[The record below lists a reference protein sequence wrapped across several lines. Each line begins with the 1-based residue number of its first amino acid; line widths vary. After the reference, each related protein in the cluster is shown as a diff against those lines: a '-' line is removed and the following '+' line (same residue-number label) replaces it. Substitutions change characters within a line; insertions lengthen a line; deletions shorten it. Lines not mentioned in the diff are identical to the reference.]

1 MKKIY
6 ITLIIF
12 ALMFAFVACSGSPE
26 EKDDPAPTPEPV
38 PVVEK
43 QTIYIP
49 GFEIV
54 DSSRGMTGF
63 PEDNPFTSDDWKV
76 GSNHIISQ
84 GGDPLPEPYQTA
96 AAKLYLACNAMSNLP
111 MLPPFVEHKEVDP
124 DAFAAELESGRLK
137 IYGFDAEVTASKV
150 NDDGIYLF
158 ITAYEGQ
165 KPVAIAEYYYSW
177 EKETFSYREIVT
189 AFLYNFEYM
198 GEPMPLSNT
207 LILMEMY
214 DVPIKNEN
222 GVISFSAGV
231 NNGELN
237 SNTDITQYRIA
248 LPAPT
253 VGTSPNEKIFFF
265 STGEY
270 HTLLNHTS
278 DVVSGAGYEN
288 YWKEYGPGNP
298 KFHTLLG
305 GFFSDSNNRDKYN
318 FTYDVSVTGD
328 EKVTLDD
335 AKCNIEFAY
344 DVLDYFFNGFGSL
357 KTESAFSERT
367 DGIKSITDFNA
378 LKYVYKSEAIRD
390 LFRTDGLVKD
400 LNFPV
405 MFSIKDKKGSTS
417 DFLDSGLYHG
427 PGWDVSKLASFK
439 DTDLFGLAFETK
451 DDFSKLIL
459 QYCGLS
465 ETNAAA
471 LVEEMKTAP

>member
-1 MKKIY
+1 MKKIN
-6 ITLIIF
+6 ITLIVF
-12 ALMFAFVACSGSPE
+12 ALMFAFVACSGNPE
-26 EKDDPAPTPEPV
+26 DKPDPA

-63 PEDNPFTSDDWKV
+63 PEDNPFTSNDWKV
-76 GSNHIISQ
+76 GSNHSISQ
-84 GGDPLPEPYQTA
+84 GGDPLPEPYQTPI
-96 AAKLYLACNAMSNLP
+96 AKLYLACNAMSNLP

-124 DAFAAELESGRLK
+124 DAFATELESGRLK

-189 AFLYNFEYM
+189 AFLHNFEYM
-198 GEPMPLSNT
+198 DTKMPLSNT

-237 SNTDITQYRIA
+237 SNTGITQYRIA

-253 VGTSPNEKIFFF
+253 VGGQIFFF
-265 STGEY
+265 ITGEY

-278 DVVSGAGYEN
+278 DVVTGAGYEN
-288 YWKEYGPGNP
+288 YWNEYGPGNP

-378 LKYVYKSEAIRD
+378 LKYVYKSETIRD
-390 LFRTDGLVKD
+390 LFRTGGLVKD

-417 DFLDSGLYHG
+417 DFLDTGLYHG
-427 PGWDVSKLASFK
+427 AGGLGWDVIKLDSFK
-439 DTDLFGLAFETK
+439 DTNLFGLTFETN

-459 QYCGLS
+459 QRCGLS

-471 LVEEMKTAP
+471 LVSEMNPTP